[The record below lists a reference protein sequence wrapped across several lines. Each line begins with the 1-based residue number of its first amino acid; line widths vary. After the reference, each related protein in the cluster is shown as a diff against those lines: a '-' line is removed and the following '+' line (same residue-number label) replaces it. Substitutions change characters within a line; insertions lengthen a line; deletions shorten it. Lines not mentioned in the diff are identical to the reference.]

1 MLIFGDLTLDF
12 NSNSTLPPKKTVT
25 ALFCLWRLATVAAN
39 QGKPE
44 DGSGSRRCSRDW
56 QSNTLFLFSATKMAQ
71 WFNLFEKYVRQIGSF
86 PQVRVKIKN
95 IGNHHP
101 DCLRFEGKCWSLS
114 TQSVDRVDGF
124 HSRIPQIQDYS
135 RKIYKIHVL
144 NNIPPMSSPNFNCQ
158 IQRKSSFLK
167 NLFLLLHCFNQ
178 PPLLQPNSSTIR
190 SGPRIHF

>member
-135 RKIYKIHVL
+135 RKNLQNPRFKQHPTYVFTKFQL
-144 NNIPPMSSPNFNCQ
+144 PNPKKKLIFE
-158 IQRKSSFLK
+158 KPLP
-167 NLFLLLHCFNQ
+167 LVALL
-178 PPLLQPNSSTIR
+178 
-190 SGPRIHF
+190 